1 MMIRFNFVQ
10 TQLCDYMSLLQVQHR
25 QVWDEQVIEKMLEV
39 DPSLT
44 EDAACLDFITVKP
57 IDFRFELVYI
67 CVRLSRKMVF
77 LEQTF

>member
-10 TQLCDYMSLLQVQHR
+10 TQLCDYVSLLQVQHR
-25 QVWDEQVIEKMLEV
+25 QVWDEHVIEKMLEV

-67 CVRLSRKMVF
+67 CVRLSRKNGIS
-77 LEQTF
+77 